1 VTFTDDGDCW
11 INIYHPLRSPL
22 RARTMLGGGKSPLVA
37 NALKVLGLAI
47 KLDAENDNSAGP
59 DRDGDKAA
67 D

>member
-1 VTFTDDGDCW
+1 
-11 INIYHPLRSPL
+11 
-22 RARTMLGGGKSPLVA
+22 MLGGGKSPLVA